1 MTIGGIFRDVQHAGM
16 ELSVTERICGI
27 ILEMVKIMT
36 GIFSIEEEE
45 IFDANY

>member
-1 MTIGGIFRDVQHAGM
+1 M
-16 ELSVTERICGI
+16 ELSVTERIWGI

-45 IFDANY
+45 IFDAIINNVSSG